1 MSAQT
6 PKEILVTVLKVDQE
20 VDQEVNLA
28 VKSLMYISLTRIAIR
43 VKESFILYMEIFLLV
58 SFILLGYG

>member
-6 PKEILVTVLKVDQE
+6 PKEILVTVLK

-58 SFILLGYG
+58 SFILLGYV